1 MRGEKPLFLMR
12 DNFRPNL
19 RITTNIL
26 MVIGTFLIAIN
37 LGSAGKQDKNFIQRR
52 DDCADV
58 SGLKI
63 SLDEFIKKYNLA
75 AREGYKFNTPMDKE
89 TVIGFFCSYY
99 KIGSLR

>member
-1 MRGEKPLFLMR
+1 MR
-12 DNFRPNL
+12 DNFRPNVRL
-19 RITTNIL
+19 TTNIL

-37 LGSAGKQDKNFIQRR
+37 LGSAGKQDKKFIERR

-75 AREGYKFNTPMDKE
+75 SKEGYKFNTSMEKE
-89 TVIGFFCSYY
+89 NTIGYYCSYY
-99 KIGSLR
+99 RIGTFR

>member
-1 MRGEKPLFLMR
+1 MR
-12 DNFRPNL
+12 DNFRPNVRL
-19 RITTNIL
+19 TTNIL

-37 LGSAGKQDKNFIQRR
+37 LQSAGKQDKKFIQRR

-75 AREGYKFNTPMDKE
+75 SREGYKFNNPMDKGK
-89 TVIGFFCSYY
+89 TIAYFCSYY
-99 KIGSLR
+99 RIGFF